1 MSDPIDLFVEG
12 CSGLAAMSLRLA
24 DPNGKPPVTRMGN
37 KAGYSNAIL
46 DILGLAPGSGAK
58 RWLLCDPDPGI
69 RTLLNAYRDPEIRS
83 ATAEVFRSWTEEEPF
98 LLWRRLKDQGP
109 LRPDPP
115 DPMEVARYV
124 WTQGQS
130 FCGTGQGFAPAR
142 SKTTVSNYAKRI
154 DSLPTLEGL
163 RVSPDLRLVDP
174 GEVFAELPSNARVVL
189 YLDPPYVETSG
200 YGHELSRAEVVRV
213 ALRWASYGAT
223 VVISEAEPL
232 RRLVRL
238 GWKVFDITRHR
249 EGVRRQNFS
258 VQQREVLTVFRGGV

>member
-1 MSDPIDLFVEG
+1 MAEPLDLFVEG

-24 DPNGKPPVTRMGN
+24 DPSGKPPVTRMGN
-37 KAGYSNAIL
+37 KAGYSDAIL
-46 DILGLAPGSGAK
+46 KVLGLAPGSGAK

-69 RTLLNAYRDPEIRS
+69 RTLLNAYRDPAIRS
-83 ATAEVFRSWTEEEPF
+83 AAADRFRSWTDEEPF

-115 DPMEVARYV
+115 DPDEVARYV

-142 SKTTVSNYAKRI
+142 SKTTVTNYAKRL
-154 DSLPTLEGL
+154 DALPTLEGL
-163 RVSPDLRLVDP
+163 RVSTDLRSVDP
-174 GEVFAELPSNARVVL
+174 VAVFKDLPAKPRVVL
-189 YLDPPYVETSG
+189 YLDPPYVETAG

-213 ALRWASYGAT
+213 ALRWASCGAT
-223 VVISEAEPL
+223 VVISEQEPL

-249 EGVRRQNFS
+249 VGVKRLHFS
-258 VQQREVLTVFRGGV
+258 VQQREVLTVFRGNV